1 MQHTSWTI
9 KTFEDGETK
18 DVKAGLDQQQ
28 AIRAIE
34 RAMRGEDPLA
44 DTAVHKAVR
53 LRSRGEHT
61 AQRPRVAA

>member
-1 MQHTSWTI
+1 MQHSSWTI

-18 DVKAGLDQQQ
+18 DVKAGLNHQQ
-28 AIRAIE
+28 AVRAIE

-44 DTAVHKAVR
+44 DTAAHQTVR

-61 AQRPRVAA
+61 AQRTRVAA